1 MNCVRARARARDTMD
16 PQERLEEI
24 EVEADQIRATV
35 KVGLLAVNDSP
46 RCPLIPPASTWFA
59 FAPSA

>member
-1 MNCVRARARARDTMD
+1 MG
-16 PQERLEEI
+16 PGEEWNGKGE
-24 EVEADQIRATV
+24 EVEADQIRVTA
-35 KVGLLAVNDSP
+35 KVGMLAVNVSP